1 MELRNFM
8 KKDILFYTFLVSLI
22 IAIIS
27 YVVLLIIFMVT
38 KSLDAA
44 TVFTSLIC
52 FIPTILIALTSFI
65 GSKIKNKNSKIIKIF
80 IAILNSLVIFLVQV
94 CIGGFILLFGWSF
107 ANMANNDKLYTDINQ
122 YNTALKSVWNQNRI
136 KHFPKEIPAN
146 AKYIALYKD
155 SNSWFGS
162 ENIALKFKINK
173 QYIDKTIKKY
183 KYTKIDEPYGNK
195 LPYPY
200 KPGRWV
206 IDQIENDISNY
217 RYYIIGD
224 NNNDKS
230 SNFVLEY
237 GIAVNENTNEIIF
250 YYANPD

>member
-27 YVVLLIIFMVT
+27 YVVLLIIFMVI

-65 GSKIKNKNSKIIKIF
+65 GSKIKNKNSKIIKIL

-94 CIGGFILLFGWSF
+94 CIGGFFLFSIYVVSY
-107 ANMANNDKLYTDINQ
+107 AMKPTPIYTEAYQ
-122 YNTALKSVWNQNRI
+122 YKEALESVNWQSRI
-136 KHFPKEIPAN
+136 KHFPKEIPVDAQD
-146 AKYIALYKD
+146 IVFHKD
-155 SNSWFGS
+155 SSNWFGS
-162 ENIALKFKINK
+162 EDIGLKFKIDK
-173 QYIDKTIKKY
+173 QYIDNTLKQHHFIKKNIPFTMDEYYLRPPRFIMNDLKANMEEY
-183 KYTKIDEPYGNK
+183 K
-195 LPYPY
+195 
-200 KPGRWV
+200 
-206 IDQIENDISNY
+206 
-217 RYYIIGD
+217 YYIIGND
-224 NNNDKS
+224 DNDK
-230 SNFVLEY
+230 NGYGKEY